1 MKNEYK
7 VNKKEIMSWAK
18 DFYLVGAAS
27 IIRFI
32 LWCFV
37 GVSGLFLLGLYS
49 VIGADWLDWY
59 MASLFLAISIY
70 SLFISRYVVYSK
82 RYKLLSTTYGV
93 DEWIR
98 TTEFTDDEIILTDH
112 NNTSRIRYE
121 SIKKIIEKNNVV
133 MIFMNNN
140 MALRIYKDAFSEGS
154 WEECKD
160 KINSKIK

>member
-1 MKNEYK
+1 
-7 VNKKEIMSWAK
+7 MSWAK
-18 DFYLVGAAS
+18 EYYLVGSAG
-27 IIRFI
+27 IVTFI
-32 LWCFV
+32 LYCLVGLCGIFLVVLSSLNGDWMKIYLSALFV
-37 GVSGLFLLGLYS
+37 IIAIYKLF
-49 VIGADWLDWY
+49 
-59 MASLFLAISIY
+59 F
-70 SLFISRYVVYSK
+70 SRYVVYSK

-140 MALRIYKDAFSEGS
+140 MALRIYKDAFFEGS